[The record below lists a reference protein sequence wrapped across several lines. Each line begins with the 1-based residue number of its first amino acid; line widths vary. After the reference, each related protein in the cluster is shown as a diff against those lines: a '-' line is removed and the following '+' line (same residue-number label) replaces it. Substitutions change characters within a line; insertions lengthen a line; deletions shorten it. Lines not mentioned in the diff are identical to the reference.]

1 MVTIKDV
8 ARAAGVSHTT
18 VSRALNNS
26 ASVRPETVAHI
37 QKIAA
42 ELNYVA
48 NYSARSLV
56 QQKSYTVGL
65 FFSSMFN
72 GTSASFLVDAIKS
85 VNEVLSG
92 AYTVS
97 VNGLDSLESFGSITP
112 RRYDGIILVSQ
123 SDSDDDFIAHVKQSG
138 IPFVV
143 VNRLLDDENILHVAA
158 TDRLGVEEAV
168 NYAASL
174 GHRQIGYIGG
184 HGGFRAS
191 AERREGFLAS
201 MKRYNLS
208 VRPELIGNG
217 NFIMEGGR
225 REMTRMLALKQSPT
239 CVFCANDDMAI
250 GAMKACQ
257 ELGMQVPA
265 DISIISFDDIVFARY
280 TTPALTTVH
289 KPVDEISRFGAGK
302 LLLLMRGE
310 TVEKKQHLIQ
320 TYLVK
325 RESLT
330 SPKSGKTSP
339 ELL

>member
-1 MVTIKDV
+1 MLTIKDV

-26 ASVRPETVAHI
+26 PSVRSETIAHI

-56 QQKSYTVGL
+56 QQRSYTVGL

-97 VNGLDSLESFGSITP
+97 VNGLDSLESFASVNS
-112 RRYDGIILVSQ
+112 RRYDGIILMSQ
-123 SDSDDDFIAHVKQSG
+123 SDSDDEFIAHVQQSG

-143 VNRLLDDENILHVAA
+143 VNRLLDDETILHVAA

-168 NYAASL
+168 DYAANL
-174 GHRQIGYIGG
+174 GHKQIGYIGG

-191 AERREGFLAS
+191 TERREGFLAS
-201 MKRYNLS
+201 MKRYKLP
-208 VRPELIGNG
+208 VRPELMGNG
-217 NFIMEGGR
+217 NYNMEGGR
-225 REMTRMLALKQSPT
+225 REMTRILALEQPPT

-250 GAMKACQ
+250 GAIKACQ
-257 ELGMQVPA
+257 ERGMQIPA

-310 TVEKKQHLIQ
+310 PVEKKKHLIQ

-325 RESLT
+325 RESLGP
-330 SPKSGKTSP
+330 PK
-339 ELL
+339 LL

>member
-26 ASVRPETVAHI
+26 ESVRPETIVHI
-37 QKIAA
+37 QKIAT

-48 NYSARSLV
+48 NHNARSLV

-97 VNGLDSLESFGSITP
+97 VNGLDSLESFAAITP
-112 RRYDGIILVSQ
+112 RSYDGIILMSQ
-123 SDSDDDFIAHVKQSG
+123 SDSDDDFIAHVRQTE
-138 IPFVV
+138 IPLVV
-143 VNRLLDDENILHVAA
+143 VNRLLDDERILNVAA

-168 NYAASL
+168 SYAASL
-174 GHRQIGYIGG
+174 GHRHIGYIGG
-184 HGGFRAS
+184 HGGFRA
-191 AERREGFLAS
+191 ATERREGFFAS
-201 MKRYNLS
+201 MSRYDLP
-208 VRPELIGNG
+208 VRPELMGNG
-217 NFIMEGGR
+217 DFTMEGGR
-225 REMTRMLALKQSPT
+225 REMTRMLALEQRPS

-257 ELGMQVPA
+257 ELGLQIPA
-265 DISIISFDDIVFARY
+265 DISIVSFDDIVFARY
-280 TTPALTTVH
+280 TSPALTTVH
-289 KPVDEISRFGAGK
+289 KPVDEISRFGAEK
-302 LLLLMRGE
+302 LLLLMQGKP
-310 TVEKKQHLIQ
+310 VEKKQHLIQ

-325 RESLT
+325 RESLAP
-330 SPKSGKTSP
+330 PKGGKVLP

>member
-26 ASVRPETVAHI
+26 ASVRPETIAHI

-42 ELNYVA
+42 ELKYVA
-48 NYSARSLV
+48 NHSARSLV

-85 VNEVLSG
+85 VNQVLSS

-97 VNGLDSLESFGSITP
+97 VNGLDNLEGFSTINFH
-112 RRYDGIILVSQ
+112 RYDGIILMSQ
-123 SDSDDDFIAHVKQSG
+123 SDSDDDFIAHVQQTG
-138 IPFVV
+138 VPLVV
-143 VNRLLDDENILHVAA
+143 VNRQLDDEGILNVAA

-168 NYAASL
+168 SFAASL
-174 GHRQIGYIGG
+174 GHRHIGYIGG
-184 HGGFRAS
+184 HVGFRAG
-191 AERREGFLAS
+191 AERWEGFSAS
-201 MKRYNLS
+201 MSHYHLP
-208 VRPELIGNG
+208 VRSELVGNG
-217 NFIMEGGR
+217 NFNMEGGR
-225 REMTRMLALKQSPT
+225 REMTRMLALEQRPS

-257 ELGMQVPA
+257 ELGLQIPA
-265 DISIISFDDIVFARY
+265 DISIVSFDDIIFARY
-280 TTPALTTVH
+280 TSPALTTVH
-289 KPVDEISRFGAGK
+289 KPVDEISRFGAEK

-310 TVEKKQHLIQ
+310 PVEKKQHLIQ

-325 RESLT
+325 RESLAP
-330 SPKSGKTSP
+330 PKDGEVLP